1 MTTTTTKKRKTA
13 KSKTRKTATKKRK
26 TTTKRKVAKKPVKH
40 RKTRT
45 TAMDGVKAKKTGIKK
60 VIKTLKSTLAEL
72 EKKVG

>member
-1 MTTTTTKKRKTA
+1 MTTTTKKRKTA

-26 TTTKRKVAKKPVKH
+26 TTTKRKVAKKPVKR